1 MCYAALRKTSA
12 LLHALPCC
20 MLEQEEREKDGKRM
34 RRIFSQP
41 SNQPNSKSAPPGQ
54 EAEAARRARQIKEVL
69 RLGNAMR
76 AELQLEILLGQIVES
91 ISSCIGFQVA
101 VLNLVRDDS
110 PDMECAAFVGISP
123 EDEQR
128 LRASPPPL
136 TRLLGLM
143 RPEFRMSQSYFI
155 PHEYAHLTTGIEVV
169 TPTNITWQG
178 GNSWHP
184 DDMLLVPLV
193 SPRENKL
200 LGILSLDVPEDGL
213 QPSLETIE
221 VIELFANQAA
231 LGIDNARVFQQRE
244 QERRALELAIF
255 DLLEEV
261 EQARQGNLTVRAR
274 ISETSLGAVA
284 DSLNEMLRALNTVLV
299 EVRRAT
305 EVVSKSA
312 SDLQVAAW
320 RLSAGAQQQERQVN
334 DIFKTIR
341 EMAASVQQ
349 VSESAANAA
358 GVARHA
364 LEITGEGRQGVER
377 AVQGMN
383 AVREMVLQSARKI
396 KRLGE
401 SSQEIGEIVQL
412 ISDFASKTNLLAL
425 NASIEAV
432 RAGEHGRG
440 FSAVAQEIRNL
451 ANSSAEATKQ
461 IAAQIKNIQN
471 ETNAVVVS
479 MEQSTQQVVIQSEL
493 AAHAG
498 SALQAMDAVMQRIVQ
513 HIEGISNA
521 AAQQASAGG
530 FVARSMGDIAQ
541 ITVYTARNIDQMHA
555 SMARLTELAE
565 SLQRRVG
572 VFQLS
577 EDDPARHDNPQA
589 RRSGTISNPLPARNT
604 GELRPVEVQE
614 EGAAREK

>member
-1 MCYAALRKTSA
+1 MK
-12 LLHALPCC
+12 
-20 MLEQEEREKDGKRM
+20 
-34 RRIFSQP
+34 RIFSQP
-41 SNQPNSKSAPPGQ
+41 SNQPNAKSLLAGQ
-54 EAEAARRARQIKEVL
+54 ESEAARRARQIKEVL

-76 AELQLEILLGQIVES
+76 AELQLDILLRQIVEA
-91 ISSCIGFQVA
+91 ISSCIGFRQA
-101 VLNLVRDDS
+101 ILNLVHDDS
-110 PDMECAAFVGISP
+110 PDLECAAFVGISS
-123 EDEQR
+123 EDER
-128 LRASPPPL
+128 RMRASPPPL
-136 TRLLGLM
+136 TRLLGMM
-143 RPEFRMSQSYFI
+143 RSEFRLSQSYFI
-155 PHEYAHLTTGIEVV
+155 PHEHAHLVNGMQVV
-169 TPTNITWQG
+169 TPKNITWHG
-178 GNSWHP
+178 ENSWHP
-184 DDMLLVPLV
+184 QDILLVPLV

-200 LGILSLDVPEDGL
+200 LGILSLDDPEDGL

-284 DSLNEMLRALNTVLV
+284 DSLNEMLRALNAVLL
-299 EVRRAT
+299 EVRQAT
-305 EVVSKSA
+305 NVVSKSA
-312 SDLQVAAW
+312 SDLQMAAW
-320 RLSAGAQQQERQVN
+320 RLAAGAQQQERQVN

-349 VSESAANAA
+349 VSDNAATAA
-358 GVARHA
+358 GVAHNA
-364 LEITGEGRQGVER
+364 LEITNEGRQGVER

-383 AVREMVLQSARKI
+383 AVREMVLQSAKKI

-461 IAAQIKNIQN
+461 ISATIKSIQN

-479 MEQSTQQVVIQSEL
+479 MEQSTQQVVIQSGM

-498 SALQAMDAVMQRIVQ
+498 SALQAMDAIMQRIVQ
-513 HIEGISNA
+513 HIEGISSA
-521 AAQQASAGG
+521 AAQQAAAGG
-530 FVARSMGDIAQ
+530 SVARAMGDIAQ

-555 SMARLTELAE
+555 SMGRLTELAE

-577 EDDPARHDNPQA
+577 EDDTSRHKSVQGKT
-589 RRSGTISNPLPARNT
+589 SGSISNPLLARHT
-604 GELRPVEVQE
+604 GEMRAE
-614 EGAAREK
+614 ETPEQSAIREK

>member
-1 MCYAALRKTSA
+1 
-12 LLHALPCC
+12 
-20 MLEQEEREKDGKRM
+20 M

-41 SNQPNSKSAPPGQ
+41 SNQAITKPAPAGQ

-69 RLGNAMR
+69 RLGNALR
-76 AELQLEILLGQIVES
+76 AELQLEMLLRQIVEA
-91 ISSCIGFQVA
+91 ISSCIGFRVA
-101 VLNLVRDDS
+101 ILNLVRDNATE
-110 PDMECAAFVGISP
+110 MECAAFVGVSY

-128 LRASPPPL
+128 LRATPPPL
-136 TRLLGLM
+136 AYMLGML

-155 PHEYAHLTTGIEVV
+155 PHEHVHLTRGLETV
-169 TPTNITWQG
+169 TSKHIIWQG

-184 DDMLLVPLV
+184 DDALFVPLV

-200 LGILSLDVPEDGL
+200 LGILSLDDPEDGQ

-231 LGIDNARVFQQRE
+231 LGIDNARIFQQRE
-244 QERRALELAIF
+244 QERREVELAIF

-284 DSLNEMLRALNTVLV
+284 DSLNEMLRALNTVLL
-299 EVRRAT
+299 EVRQAT
-305 EVVSKSA
+305 NVVSKNA
-312 SDLQVAAW
+312 SDLQVAAR

-341 EMAASVQQ
+341 EMAASVGQ
-349 VSESAANAA
+349 VSDNAATAA
-358 GVARHA
+358 GVTRHA
-364 LEITGEGRQGVER
+364 LEITDEGRLGVER

-383 AVREMVLQSARKI
+383 AVRELVLQSAKKI

-451 ANSSAEATKQ
+451 ANSSAEATRQ
-461 IAAQIKNIQN
+461 ISAKIKAIQN

-479 MEQSTQQVVIQSEL
+479 MEQNTQQVVIQSEL

-498 SALQAMDAVMQRIVQ
+498 SALQAMDTVMQRIVQ
-513 HIEGISNA
+513 HIEGISSAASQEA
-521 AAQQASAGG
+521 AASGL
-530 FVARSMGDIAQ
+530 VARSMGGIAR
-541 ITVYTARNIDQMHA
+541 ITVYTAREIDQMHA
-555 SMARLTELAE
+555 SMAHLTELAE

-577 EDDPARHDNPQA
+577 EEDTAKRESVLGNTSGAISNLLQA
-589 RRSGTISNPLPARNT
+589 RRAT
-604 GELRPVEVQE
+604 GELRAEDIQE
-614 EGAAREK
+614 KGAAREK

>member
-1 MCYAALRKTSA
+1 
-12 LLHALPCC
+12 
-20 MLEQEEREKDGKRM
+20 M

-41 SNQPNSKSAPPGQ
+41 SNQPNAKALAAGQ
-54 EAEAARRARQIKEVL
+54 ESEAARRARQIKEVL

-76 AELQLEILLGQIVES
+76 AELQLDLLLRQIVEA
-91 ISSCIGFQVA
+91 ISSCIGFRQA
-101 VLNLVRDDS
+101 ILNLVREDS
-110 PDMECAAFVGISP
+110 SEIEAAAFVGIRP

-128 LRASPPPL
+128 LRASPQPL
-136 TRLLGLM
+136 NHMLAMM
-143 RPEFRMSQSYFI
+143 RSEFRMSQSYFI
-155 PHEYAHLTTGIEVV
+155 PHTQAQLPEGLPVV
-169 TPTNITWQG
+169 TSQNATWQG

-184 DDMLLVPLV
+184 RDFLLVPLV

-200 LGILSLDVPEDGL
+200 LGILSLDDPEDGL

-231 LGIDNARVFQQRE
+231 LGIDNARIFQQRE

-284 DSLNEMLRALNTVLV
+284 DSLNEMLRALNMVLL
-299 EVRRAT
+299 EVRQAT
-305 EVVSKSA
+305 NVVSKSA
-312 SDLQVAAW
+312 SDLQLAAR
-320 RLSAGAQQQERQVN
+320 RLAGGAQQQELQVN

-349 VSESAANAA
+349 VSDNAATAA
-358 GVARHA
+358 GVARDA
-364 LEITGEGRQGVER
+364 LEITEEGRQGVEY
-377 AVQGMN
+377 AVHGMN
-383 AVREMVLQSARKI
+383 AVREMVLQSAKKI

-461 IAAQIKNIQN
+461 IAATIKSIQN

-479 MEQSTQQVVIQSEL
+479 MEQSTQQVVVQSGL
-493 AAHAG
+493 ATHAG

-513 HIEGISNA
+513 HIEGISSA
-521 AAQQASAGG
+521 ASQQAVAGG
-530 FVARSMGDIAQ
+530 SVARAMGDIAQ
-541 ITVYTARNIDQMHA
+541 IAVYTARNIDQMHA
-555 SMARLTELAE
+555 SMVRLAELAE
-565 SLQRRVG
+565 SLQKRVG

-577 EDDPARHDNPQA
+577 ESDTSRHPSIQG
-589 RRSGTISNPLPARNT
+589 RPSGTLSNSLPPRST
-604 GELRPVEVQE
+604 IELRAVQNQE
-614 EGAAREK
+614 QGAAREK

>member
-1 MCYAALRKTSA
+1 MK
-12 LLHALPCC
+12 
-20 MLEQEEREKDGKRM
+20 
-34 RRIFSQP
+34 RIFSQS
-41 SNQPNSKSAPPGQ
+41 SNQPSAKSLAAGQ
-54 EAEAARRARQIKEVL
+54 ESEAARRARQIKEVL

-76 AELQLEILLGQIVES
+76 AELQLEILLRQIVEA
-91 ISSCIGFQVA
+91 ISSCIGFRVA
-101 VLNLVRDDS
+101 ILNLVREDTA
-110 PDMECAAFVGISP
+110 EIEAAAFVGISP

-128 LRASPPPL
+128 MRASPQPL
-136 TRLLGLM
+136 NRMLAMMLS
-143 RPEFRMSQSYFI
+143 EFRMSQSYFI
-155 PHEYAHLTTGIEVV
+155 PHEQAHVADGIPVV
-169 TPTNITWQG
+169 TTQHIIWRG

-184 DDMLLVPLV
+184 HDMLLVPLV

-200 LGILSLDVPEDGL
+200 LGILSLDDPEDGL
-213 QPSLETIE
+213 RPSLETIE

-231 LGIDNARVFQQRE
+231 LGIDNARIFQQRE

-284 DSLNEMLRALNTVLV
+284 DSLNEMLRALNAVLL
-299 EVRRAT
+299 EVRQVT
-305 EVVSKSA
+305 NVVNKSA
-312 SDLQVAAW
+312 SELQVAAR
-320 RLSAGAQQQERQVN
+320 RLATGAQQQEHQVN
-334 DIFKTIR
+334 EVFKTIR

-349 VSESAANAA
+349 ASDNAVTAA
-358 GVARHA
+358 GVARNA
-364 LEITGEGRQGVER
+364 LEITNEGRQGVEQ
-377 AVQGMN
+377 AIHGMN
-383 AVREMVLQSARKI
+383 AVREMVLQSAKKI

-461 IAAQIKNIQN
+461 IAATIKSIQS

-479 MEQSTQQVVIQSEL
+479 MEQSTQQVVIQSGM
-493 AAHAG
+493 ATHAG
-498 SALQAMDAVMQRIVQ
+498 SALQAMDTIMQRIVQ
-513 HIEGISNA
+513 HIEGISSA
-521 AAQQASAGG
+521 AAQQATAGG
-530 FVARSMGDIAQ
+530 SVARAMGDIAQ
-541 ITVYTARNIDQMHA
+541 IAVYTARNIDQMSA

-565 SLQRRVG
+565 SLQKRIG

-577 EDDPARHDNPQA
+577 DTDTSRHESVLG
-589 RRSGTISNPLPARNT
+589 RTSGIISNPLLTRRT
-604 GELRPVEVQE
+604 DELRAIQNQE
-614 EGAAREK
+614 QGAAREK

>member
-1 MCYAALRKTSA
+1 
-12 LLHALPCC
+12 
-20 MLEQEEREKDGKRM
+20 M
-34 RRIFSQP
+34 RRIFSQSP
-41 SNQPNSKSAPPGQ
+41 NQPNAKSIAAGQ
-54 EAEAARRARQIKEVL
+54 EFEAARRARQIKEVL

-76 AELQLEILLGQIVES
+76 AELQLEVLLRQIVEA
-91 ISSCIGFQVA
+91 ISNCIGFRQA
-101 VLNLVRDDS
+101 ILNLVHEDS
-110 PDMECAAFVGISP
+110 SETECAASVGISP
-123 EDEQR
+123 EEEQR
-128 LRASPPPL
+128 MRASPPPL
-136 TRLLGLM
+136 SRLLGMM
-143 RPEFRMSQSYFI
+143 RAEFRMSQSYFI
-155 PHEYAHLTTGIEVV
+155 PHEHTHLVNGMEVV
-169 TPTNITWQG
+169 TPRNIAWHG
-178 GNSWHP
+178 SSWHP
-184 DDMLLVPLV
+184 QDILLVPLV

-200 LGILSLDVPEDGL
+200 LGILSLDDPEDGQ

-221 VIELFANQAA
+221 IIELFANQAA
-231 LGIDNARVFQQRE
+231 LAIDNARVFQQRE

-261 EQARQGNLTVRAR
+261 EQARQGNLNVRAR

-284 DSLNEMLRALNTVLV
+284 DSLNEMLRALNTVLL
-299 EVRRAT
+299 EVRQAT
-305 EVVSKSA
+305 NVVSKSA
-312 SDLQVAAW
+312 AELQVAAR
-320 RLSAGAQQQERQVN
+320 RLAAGAQEQERQVN

-341 EMAASVQQ
+341 EMADSGQQ
-349 VSESAANAA
+349 VSENAATAA
-358 GVARHA
+358 GVARNA
-364 LEITGEGRQGVER
+364 LEITGEGREGVER

-383 AVREMVLQSARKI
+383 AVREMVLQSAKKI

-461 IAAQIKNIQN
+461 IAAQIKSIQN

-479 MEQSTQQVVIQSEL
+479 MEQSTQQVVTQSGL

-498 SALQAMDAVMQRIVQ
+498 SALQAMDTVMQRIVQ

-521 AAQQASAGG
+521 AAQQASAGAS
-530 FVARSMGDIAQ
+530 VARAMSDIAQ
-541 ITVYTARNIDQMHA
+541 ITIFTARQIDQMHA
-555 SMARLTELAE
+555 SMGRLTELAE

-572 VFQLS
+572 VFRLS
-577 EDDPARHDNPQA
+577 EDDTLKRE
-589 RRSGTISNPLPARNT
+589 RVSGKSSGTISSPLRPRPS
-604 GELRPVEVQE
+604 GELRPVEITE
-614 EGAAREK
+614 DGAQREK

>member
-1 MCYAALRKTSA
+1 M
-12 LLHALPCC
+12 
-20 MLEQEEREKDGKRM
+20 QE
-34 RRIFSQP
+34 F
-41 SNQPNSKSAPPGQ
+41 
-54 EAEAARRARQIKEVL
+54 EAARRARQIKEVL

-76 AELQLEILLGQIVES
+76 AELQLEILLRQIVEA
-91 ISSCIGFQVA
+91 ISTCIGFRVA
-101 VLNLVRDDS
+101 ILNLVHGD
-110 PDMECAAFVGISP
+110 PPELECAAFVGISQ

-128 LRASPPPL
+128 MRASPPAL
-136 TRLLGLM
+136 NQLLAMM

-155 PHEYAHLTTGIEVV
+155 PHEHSHLTRGMEVV
-169 TPTNITWQG
+169 TTKTITWHG
-178 GNSWHP
+178 ENTWHP
-184 DDMLLVPLV
+184 QDILLVPLV

-200 LGILSLDVPEDGL
+200 LGILSIDDPEDGL

-221 VIELFANQAA
+221 VIELFTNQAA

-244 QERRALELAIF
+244 QERQALELAIF

-284 DSLNEMLRALNTVLV
+284 DSLNEMLRALNTVLS
-299 EVRRAT
+299 EVRQAT
-305 EVVSKSA
+305 NVVSKSA
-312 SDLQVAAW
+312 ADLQIAAR
-320 RLSAGAQQQERQVN
+320 RLATGAQQQERQVN
-334 DIFKTIR
+334 DIFKAIR

-349 VSESAANAA
+349 VSDNAVTAA
-358 GVARHA
+358 GVTHQA
-364 LEITGEGRQGVER
+364 LEITNEGRQGVER

-383 AVREMVLQSARKI
+383 AVREMVLQSAKKI

-451 ANSSAEATKQ
+451 ATSSAEATKQ
-461 IAAQIKNIQN
+461 VAAKIKGIQN

-479 MEQSTQQVVIQSEL
+479 MEQSTQQVVIQSDL

-513 HIEGISNA
+513 HIEGISSA
-521 AAQQASAGG
+521 AAQQARAGG

-555 SMARLTELAE
+555 SMSRLTELAE
-565 SLQRRVG
+565 SLQKRVG

-577 EDDPARHDNPQA
+577 EEDTSKRESITGKT
-589 RRSGTISNPLPARNT
+589 SGTISNPSFARQT
-604 GELRPVEVQE
+604 GELHSFEFRE

>member
-1 MCYAALRKTSA
+1 
-12 LLHALPCC
+12 
-20 MLEQEEREKDGKRM
+20 M

-41 SNQPNSKSAPPGQ
+41 SNQPGAKSLVAAQ
-54 EAEAARRARQIKEVL
+54 ESEAARRARQIKEVL

-76 AELQLEILLGQIVES
+76 AELQLEILLRQIVEA
-91 ISSCIGFQVA
+91 ISSCIGFRQA
-101 VLNLVRDDS
+101 ILNLVHDDS
-110 PDMECAAFVGISP
+110 SELECAAFVGISP

-136 TRLLGLM
+136 TRMLGML
-143 RPEFRMSQSYFI
+143 RSEFRISQSYFI
-155 PHEYAHLTTGIEVV
+155 PHEYAHLTEGIEVV
-169 TPTNITWQG
+169 TPTHITWQG

-184 DDMLLVPLV
+184 QDMLLIPLV

-200 LGILSLDVPEDGL
+200 LGILSLDDPEDGL

-284 DSLNEMLRALNTVLV
+284 DSLNEMLRALNAVLL
-299 EVRRAT
+299 EVRQAT
-305 EVVSKSA
+305 NVVSKSA
-312 SDLQVAAW
+312 ADLQMAAW
-320 RLSAGAQQQERQVN
+320 RQAAGAQQQERQVN

-349 VSESAANAA
+349 VSDNATTAA
-358 GVARHA
+358 GVARSA
-364 LEITGEGRQGVER
+364 LEITSEGRQGVEH

-383 AVREMVLQSARKI
+383 AVREMVLQSAKKI

-461 IAAQIKNIQN
+461 IAATIKSIQN

-479 MEQSTQQVVIQSEL
+479 MEQSTQQVVIQSGL

-498 SALQAMDAVMQRIVQ
+498 SALQAMEAIMQRIVQ
-513 HIEGISNA
+513 HIEGISSA
-521 AAQQASAGG
+521 AAQQAAAGG
-530 FVARSMGDIAQ
+530 SVARAMGEIAQ
-541 ITVYTARNIDQMHA
+541 IAVYTARNIDQMHA
-555 SMARLTELAE
+555 SMSRLTELAE

-577 EDDPARHDNPQA
+577 EDEASKRESTLG
-589 RRSGTISNPLPARNT
+589 RTSGTISSPLITRRT
-604 GELRPVEVQE
+604 VEMRSVEAQE

>member
-1 MCYAALRKTSA
+1 MK
-12 LLHALPCC
+12 
-20 MLEQEEREKDGKRM
+20 
-34 RRIFSQP
+34 RIFSQP
-41 SNQPNSKSAPPGQ
+41 SNQPNAKSLSAWQ
-54 EAEAARRARQIKEVL
+54 ESEAARRARQIKEVL

-76 AELQLEILLGQIVES
+76 AELQLEILLRQIVEA
-91 ISSCIGFQVA
+91 ISSCIGFRTA
-101 VLNLVRDDS
+101 ILNLVREDS
-110 PDMECAAFVGISP
+110 AETESAAFVGIKP

-128 LRASPPPL
+128 MRASPQPL
-136 TRLLGLM
+136 NSMLALM
-143 RPEFRMSQSYFI
+143 RSEFRLSQSYFI
-155 PHEYAHLTTGIEVV
+155 PHEYAHLTNGMPVV

-178 GNSWHP
+178 GNTWHP
-184 DDMLLVPLV
+184 HDILLVPLV

-200 LGILSLDVPEDGL
+200 LGILSLDDPEDGL

-221 VIELFANQAA
+221 IIELFANQAA
-231 LGIDNARVFQQRE
+231 LGIDNARIFQQRE

-284 DSLNEMLRALNTVLV
+284 DSLNEMLRALNIVLL
-299 EVRRAT
+299 EVRQAT
-305 EVVSKSA
+305 NVVSKSA
-312 SDLQVAAW
+312 SDLQGAAW
-320 RLSAGAQQQERQVN
+320 RLAAGAQQQERQVN

-341 EMAASVQQ
+341 EMATSVQQ
-349 VSESAANAA
+349 VSDNAVTAA
-358 GVARHA
+358 GVAHNA
-364 LEITGEGRQGVER
+364 LEITNEGRQGVER
-377 AVQGMN
+377 AVHGMN
-383 AVREMVLQSARKI
+383 AVREMVLQSAKKI

-461 IAAQIKNIQN
+461 IAATIKSIQN

-479 MEQSTQQVVIQSEL
+479 MEQSTQQVVVQSGL
-493 AAHAG
+493 ATHAG
-498 SALQAMDAVMQRIVQ
+498 SALQAMDTIMQRIVQ
-513 HIEGISNA
+513 HIEGISSAASQQA
-521 AAQQASAGG
+521 AAGSS
-530 FVARSMGDIAQ
+530 VARAMGDIAQ

-555 SMARLTELAE
+555 SMGRLTELAE
-565 SLQRRVG
+565 SLQKRVG

-577 EDDPARHDNPQA
+577 ESDTSRHETVSGKI
-589 RRSGTISNPLPARNT
+589 SGTFSNPLVSKRT
-604 GELRPVEVQE
+604 GELRAIENQE
-614 EGAAREK
+614 QGAAREK

>member
-1 MCYAALRKTSA
+1 MANWKT
-12 LLHALPCC
+12 
-20 MLEQEEREKDGKRM
+20 
-34 RRIFSQP
+34 RIFSQP
-41 SNQPNSKSAPPGQ
+41 SNQSSAKAAFPAQ
-54 EAEAARRARQIKEVL
+54 ETEAARRARQIKEVL
-69 RLGNAMR
+69 RLSNAMR
-76 AELQLEILLGQIVES
+76 AELQLDVLLRQIVES
-91 ISSCIGFQVA
+91 IGSCIGFRQA
-101 VLNLVRDDS
+101 ILNLVREDTS
-110 PDMECAAFVGISP
+110 ELECAAFIGINQ
-123 EDEQR
+123 EDEMR
-128 LRASPPPL
+128 MRASPPPL
-136 TRLLGLM
+136 TRMLAMM
-143 RPEFRMSQSYFI
+143 RSEFRISQSYFI
-155 PHEYAHLTTGIEVV
+155 SHEHAYLVRGIQVV
-169 TPTNITWQG
+169 TPEHITWQG

-184 DDMLLVPLV
+184 QDILLVPLV

-200 LGILSLDVPEDGL
+200 LGILSLDDPEDGE

-244 QERRALELAIF
+244 RERRAVETAIF

-261 EQARQGNLTVRAR
+261 EQARQGNLTVRAHV
-274 ISETSLGAVA
+274 SETSLGAVA
-284 DSLNEMLRALNTVLV
+284 DSLNEMLRALNAVLL

-305 EVVSKSA
+305 GVVSKSA
-312 SDLQVAAW
+312 SELQMSAW
-320 RLSAGAQQQERQVN
+320 RLAAGAQQQERQVN
-334 DIFKTIR
+334 DIFTTIR

-349 VSESAANAA
+349 VSDNAVTAA
-358 GVARHA
+358 GVAHTA
-364 LEITGEGRQGVER
+364 LEITNEGRQGVER

-383 AVREMVLQSARKI
+383 NVREMVLQSAKKI

-461 IAAQIKNIQN
+461 ISAKIKSIQN

-479 MEQSTQQVVIQSEL
+479 MEQSTQQVVIQSDL

-498 SALQAMDAVMQRIVQ
+498 AALQAMDAVMQRIVQ
-513 HIEGISNA
+513 HIEGISGA
-521 AAQQASAGG
+521 AAQQAKAGG

-541 ITVYTARNIDQMHA
+541 ITVYTARHIDQMHNA
-555 SMARLTELAE
+555 MGRLTELAE
-565 SLQRRVG
+565 SLQQRVD
-572 VFQLS
+572 VFRLGEGEASRQENLLNRKPS
-577 EDDPARHDNPQA
+577 
-589 RRSGTISNPLPARNT
+589 SPLLTRYT
-604 GELRPVEVQE
+604 EELRKVEIQE
-614 EGAAREK
+614 ERAARE

>member
-1 MCYAALRKTSA
+1 
-12 LLHALPCC
+12 
-20 MLEQEEREKDGKRM
+20 M
-34 RRIFSQP
+34 RRIFSQT
-41 SNQPNSKSAPPGQ
+41 SNQPNAKSLAAGQ
-54 EAEAARRARQIKEVL
+54 EPEAARRARQIKEVL

-76 AELQLEILLGQIVES
+76 AELQLEILLRQIVEA
-91 ISSCIGFQVA
+91 ISSCIGFRQA
-101 VLNLVRDDS
+101 ILNLVHDDHS
-110 PDMECAAFVGISP
+110 EIEPAAFVGISQ

-136 TRLLGLM
+136 SRMLAML
-143 RPEFRMSQSYFI
+143 RSEFRISQSYFI
-155 PHEYAHLTTGIEVV
+155 PHEQAHLVNGIEIV
-169 TPTNITWQG
+169 TPQNITGQG

-184 DDMLLVPLV
+184 QDILLVPLV

-200 LGILSLDVPEDGL
+200 LGILSLDDPEDGL

-221 VIELFANQAA
+221 IIELFANQAA

-274 ISETSLGAVA
+274 VSETSLGGVA
-284 DSLNEMLRALNTVLV
+284 DSLNEMLRALNIVLL
-299 EVRRAT
+299 EVRQAIT
-305 EVVSKSA
+305 VVSKSA
-312 SDLQVAAW
+312 SDLQIAAR
-320 RLSAGAQQQERQVN
+320 RLAAGAQQQERQVN

-349 VSESAANAA
+349 VSDNAVTAA
-358 GVARHA
+358 GVAHNA
-364 LEITGEGRQGVER
+364 LEITGEGREGVER

-383 AVREMVLQSARKI
+383 AVREMVLQSAKKI

-461 IAAQIKNIQN
+461 IAATIKSIQS

-498 SALQAMDAVMQRIVQ
+498 SALQAIDAITQRIVQ
-513 HIEGISNA
+513 HIEGMSSA
-521 AAQQASAGG
+521 AAQQAAAGG
-530 FVARSMGDIAQ
+530 SVARAMGDIAQ

-555 SMARLTELAE
+555 SMGRLTELAE
-565 SLQRRVG
+565 SVQRRIG

-577 EDDPARHDNPQA
+577 ESDTSRHESVSGKT
-589 RRSGTISNPLPARNT
+589 SGTISNPLLTRRT
-604 GELRPVEVQE
+604 VELRSVENQE
-614 EGAAREK
+614 QGAVREK

>member
-1 MCYAALRKTSA
+1 
-12 LLHALPCC
+12 
-20 MLEQEEREKDGKRM
+20 M
-34 RRIFSQP
+34 RHIFSQP
-41 SNQPNSKSAPPGQ
+41 SNQSNAKSLAAGQ
-54 EAEAARRARQIKEVL
+54 ESEAARRARQIKEVL
-69 RLGNAMR
+69 RLGNALR
-76 AELQLEILLGQIVES
+76 AELQLDVLLRQIVEA
-91 ISSCIGFQVA
+91 ISNCIGFRQA
-101 VLNLVRDDS
+101 ILNLVHENS
-110 PDMECAAFVGISP
+110 PETECAAFVGISP

-128 LRASPPPL
+128 MRASPPPL
-136 TRLLGLM
+136 ARLLGMM
-143 RPEFRMSQSYFI
+143 RSEFRMSQSYFI
-155 PHEYAHLTTGIEVV
+155 PHEHQHLVKGIEVV
-169 TPTNITWQG
+169 TPKHITWQG

-184 DDMLLVPLV
+184 QDILLVPLV

-200 LGILSLDVPEDGL
+200 LGILSLDDPEDGL

-231 LGIDNARVFQQRE
+231 LGIDNARLFQQRE

-284 DSLNEMLRALNTVLV
+284 DSLNEMLRALNTVLL
-299 EVRRAT
+299 EVRQAT
-305 EVVSKSA
+305 NVVSKSA
-312 SDLQVAAW
+312 ADLQLAAW
-320 RLSAGAQQQERQVN
+320 RLAAGAQQQERQVN

-341 EMAASVQQ
+341 EMAASGQQ
-349 VSESAANAA
+349 VSDNAATAA
-358 GVARHA
+358 GVAHNA
-364 LEITGEGRQGVER
+364 LEITSEGRQGVER

-383 AVREMVLQSARKI
+383 AVREMVLQSAKKI

-461 IAAQIKNIQN
+461 IAAQIKSIQN

-479 MEQSTQQVVIQSEL
+479 MEQSTQQVVTQSGL

-513 HIEGISNA
+513 HIEGISSA
-521 AAQQASAGG
+521 AAQQASAGSS
-530 FVARSMGDIAQ
+530 VARAMGDIAQ
-541 ITVYTARNIDQMHA
+541 ITVFTARQIDQMHA
-555 SMARLTELAE
+555 SMGRLTELAE

-577 EDDPARHDNPQA
+577 EDEAARYESVMGKVTG
-589 RRSGTISNPLPARNT
+589 RLSNPLPTRRT
-604 GELRPVEVQE
+604 GQLRPPVEVRE
-614 EGAAREK
+614 EGAVREK